1 MKININKN
9 NNDSSHFA
17 GVDIRPG
24 ETYIDA
30 VARAVPAR
38 QRVLMG
44 LSLKIM
50 SLRLKEEMY
59 GKYVDGNAET
69 DAINEFDRLKNMTD
83 EEYDLEVLKSNN
95 T

>member
-1 MKININKN
+1 MVI
-9 NNDSSHFA
+9 
-17 GVDIRPG
+17 DIKLG

-50 SLRLKEEMY
+50 SLRLKEEIH
-59 GKYVDGNAET
+59 GKYVDKNAEM
-69 DAINEFDRLKNMTD
+69 DAINEFDRLENMTD
-83 EEYDLEVLKSNN
+83 EEYDLESLVSIRE
-95 T
+95 

>member
-17 GVDIRPG
+17 GVDIKPH

-30 VARAVPAR
+30 VCRTIPVR
-38 QRVLMG
+38 QRALMG

-50 SLRLKEEMY
+50 SLRLKKMN
-59 GKYVDGNAET
+59 GKYVDENEEMK
-69 DAINEFDRLKNMTD
+69 AINEFDRLENMTD
-83 EEYDLEVLKSNN
+83 EEYDLESLVSIRE
-95 T
+95 